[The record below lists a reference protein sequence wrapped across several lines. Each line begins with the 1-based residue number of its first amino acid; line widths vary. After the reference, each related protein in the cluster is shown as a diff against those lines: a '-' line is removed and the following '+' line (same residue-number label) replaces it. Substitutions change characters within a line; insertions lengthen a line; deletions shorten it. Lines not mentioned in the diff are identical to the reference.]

1 MKRTRLGGVVMLGL
15 VLGCATAAPQ
25 QQAPAATAQGAP
37 QQDKAA
43 VAKQDSDRT
52 LICEEVPMTG
62 SHIPQRICRTQRQ
75 IKQDREK
82 AQNAVDSRENIN
94 TRMAQ

>member
-1 MKRTRLGGVVMLGL
+1 MLGL
-15 VLGCATAAPQ
+15 VLGCATAAPP
-25 QQAPAATAQGAP
+25 QQAPAAAQGGQ

-43 VAKQDSDRT
+43 VAKQDPDHT
-52 LICEEVPMTG
+52 LICEDAPMTG

-82 AQNAVDSRENIN
+82 AQQAVDSRENIN
-94 TRMAQ
+94 TRLAQ